1 MPFYSMACLT
11 SHPIYSTAALCNLWI
26 THLPLTSSFNR
37 SIIHSTLCILYYT
50 FSPLV
55 CRKSIISSLVLPL
68 FFTLSRLS
76 LPESTLTHL
85 HAHCHSPDHC
95 LACSRNSFAD
105 KVVKNAEGSPL
116 ECWECDS
123 WSPRT
128 SRQPQ
133 QCDCFQQWIQTRWPI
148 HDKEEL
154 PTRVLYLHMAVGQR
168 YCMFN
173 LIGLEKTSLRNVVF
187 YSCVFWG
194 YYVWQWTVE
203 CVCVCVCVG
212 GGIWETFKKDCVRGR
227 GTLRKECGRKLKCRL

>member
-1 MPFYSMACLT
+1 MQFMNHTFA
-11 SHPIYSTAALCNLWI
+11 
-26 THLPLTSSFNR
+26 SSFNR
-37 SIIHSTLCILYYT
+37 SIVHSTLCILYYT

-173 LIGLEKTSLRNVVF
+173 LIGLEKNVAQECCILQLCILRLL
-187 YSCVFWG
+187 CVAVDSW
-194 YYVWQWTVE
+194 V
-203 CVCVCVCVG
+203 CVCVCVCVEG
-212 GGIWETFKKDCVRGR
+212 GEFERHLKKTASEAEERWERNVVGSWNAAFKRCI
-227 GTLRKECGRKLKCRL
+227 